1 MCAKLSADIREAAEM
16 RARFDRKAGS
26 TGSKMN
32 TKQWMLAIAWGIV
45 GAVITLASPVWV
57 GALLFFG
64 PFLLIAGIIGALI
77 TLGKHT
83 GLLSA
88 KDLKKLEADINE
100 INSRSALSFWFSNN
114 SDRDVL
120 QNLDREELRRKI
132 EERPFVWR

>member
-1 MCAKLSADIREAAEM
+1 
-16 RARFDRKAGS
+16 
-26 TGSKMN
+26 MN